1 MGLELRGLLGA
12 DVVADLVARLADAPW
27 ADGRATAHGVAK
39 DAKANLQLEPTQPLA
54 KALGAPIVDALSRR
68 EDFKAWA
75 LPHTLLPLTFARY
88 DVGMTYGDH
97 LDLPAVATPP
107 GPLRTDLSLTV
118 FLSDPASYDGGELV
132 VTLPGGERRVKGAAG
147 DAFVYPSTTV
157 HRVEPVRRGV
167 RLVAITWIQSLVP
180 DEEERTTITDLGE
193 TIVRLQRAGVPE
205 PELLRL
211 RHLQHR
217 LLRRWAVC

>member
-27 ADGRATAHGVAK
+27 ADGRATAHGSARE
-39 DAKANLQLEPTQPLA
+39 AKANLQLEPTQPLA
-54 KALGAPIVDALSRR
+54 KALGGPLIEALSRR
-68 EDFKAWA
+68 EDFKGAA
-75 LPHTLLPLTFARY
+75 LPHTLLPFTFARY

-97 LDLPAVATPP
+97 LDLPVMSTPR
-107 GPLRTDLSLTV
+107 GPLRSDLSLTV
-118 FLSDPASYDGGELV
+118 FLSDPSTYDGGELV
-132 VTLPGGERRVKGAAG
+132 LSLPGGEQRIKGGAG
-147 DAFVYPSTTV
+147 DAFLYASNTV

-167 RLVAITWIQSLVP
+167 RLVAITWIQSLVGDP
-180 DEEERTTITDLGE
+180 EDRALVADLGDA
-193 TIVRLQRAGVPE
+193 ILRLQRSGVPE

-211 RHLQHR
+211 RHVQHR